1 MICPSCK
8 KEIPDGSVYCTFCG
22 TRLRE
27 PEPIPEPEPVINEPA
42 PDPVLVSEEPVS
54 EFLPVSSTPA
64 PEALPWKNRDLP
76 DQMMLASRIM
86 FWSGIVIGVF
96 FALIPFSLLSF
107 EGFVL
112 GLLTFAV
119 YALIC
124 WVISLILEGQAQLQR
139 RLQNIEQVLS
149 RSEIPDDMHTSDRK
163 DSAS

>member
-27 PEPIPEPEPVINEPA
+27 PKPGIREPVPEPV
-42 PDPVLVSEEPVS
+42 PVLKEPVP
-54 EFLPVSSTPA
+54 ELLPVSSAPA
-64 PEALPWKNRDLP
+64 SVALSGKNRDLP
-76 DQMMLASRIM
+76 DRLMLASRIM

>member
-27 PEPIPEPEPVINEPA
+27 PEPGIREPVPEPV
-42 PDPVLVSEEPVS
+42 PVLKEPVP
-54 EFLPVSSTPA
+54 ELLPVSSAPA
-64 PEALPWKNRDLP
+64 SVALSGKNRDLP
-76 DQMMLASRIM
+76 DRLMLASRIM

-149 RSEIPDDMHTSDRK
+149 ISETPDDMHTKDRK

>member
-27 PEPIPEPEPVINEPA
+27 PEPGIREPVPEPV
-42 PDPVLVSEEPVS
+42 PVLKEPVP
-54 EFLPVSSTPA
+54 ELLPVSSAPA
-64 PEALPWKNRDLP
+64 SVALSGKNRDLP
-76 DQMMLASRIM
+76 DRLMLASRIM

-149 RSEIPDDMHTSDRK
+149 IPENTDDMHTKDRK

>member
-27 PEPIPEPEPVINEPA
+27 PEPGIREPVPEPV
-42 PDPVLVSEEPVS
+42 PVLKEPVS
-54 EFLPVSSTPA
+54 ELLPVSSAPA
-64 PEALPWKNRDLP
+64 SVALSGKNRDLP
-76 DQMMLASRIM
+76 DRLMLASRIM

-149 RSEIPDDMHTSDRK
+149 ISETPDDMHTKDRK

>member
-27 PEPIPEPEPVINEPA
+27 PEPGIREPVPEPV
-42 PDPVLVSEEPVS
+42 PVLKEPVP
-54 EFLPVSSTPA
+54 ELLPVSSAPA
-64 PEALPWKNRDLP
+64 SVALSGKNRDLP
-76 DQMMLASRIM
+76 DRLMLASRIM

-96 FALIPFSLLSF
+96 FALIPLSLLSF

>member
-27 PEPIPEPEPVINEPA
+27 PEPGIREPVPEPV
-42 PDPVLVSEEPVS
+42 PVLKEPVS
-54 EFLPVSSTPA
+54 ELLPVSSAPA
-64 PEALPWKNRDLP
+64 SVALSGKNRDLP
-76 DQMMLASRIM
+76 DRLMLASRIM